1 MIFYLDQ
8 IKFDTC
14 TQWKVLSGDE
24 RVDNVCIEE
33 QIKGLSRSNILH
45 I

>member
-14 TQWKVLSGDE
+14 TQRKVLSGDE
-24 RVDNVCIEE
+24 RVDDVCMY
-33 QIKGLSRSNILH
+33 RRTN
-45 I
+45 